1 MVKIVIFVNDLMFN
15 NFITLLQIIIK
26 LIKNMMAFL
35 ANILFMNLMLI
46 INDLFMFI
54 FIKVLFVILF
64 IIFI

>member
-1 MVKIVIFVNDLMFN
+1 MFN

-35 ANILFMNLMLI
+35 GNILFMNLMLI